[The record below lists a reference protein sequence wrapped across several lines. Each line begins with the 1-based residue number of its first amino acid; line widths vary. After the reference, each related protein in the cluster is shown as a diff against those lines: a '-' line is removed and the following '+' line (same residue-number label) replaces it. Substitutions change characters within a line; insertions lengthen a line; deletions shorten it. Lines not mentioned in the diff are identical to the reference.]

1 MHDEKLWR
9 ADLYIYEIIKLNFQ
23 IGFKLFFILDGW
35 YDNFST
41 LGLIDPM
48 LLYGFEI
55 LGYENLDDI
64 DRVYLNFLTHI
75 LI

>member
-1 MHDEKLWR
+1 
-9 ADLYIYEIIKLNFQ
+9 
-23 IGFKLFFILDGW
+23 
-35 YDNFST
+35 
-41 LGLIDPM
+41 M

-64 DRVYLNFLTHI
+64 DCVYLNFLIYI

>member
-1 MHDEKLWR
+1 
-9 ADLYIYEIIKLNFQ
+9 
-23 IGFKLFFILDGW
+23 
-35 YDNFST
+35 
-41 LGLIDPM
+41 M

-55 LGYENLDDI
+55 LGYENLEDI

>member
-1 MHDEKLWR
+1 ML
-9 ADLYIYEIIKLNFQ
+9 
-23 IGFKLFFILDGW
+23 ILDEW

>member
-1 MHDEKLWR
+1 
-9 ADLYIYEIIKLNFQ
+9 
-23 IGFKLFFILDGW
+23 
-35 YDNFST
+35 
-41 LGLIDPM
+41 M

-75 LI
+75 LIYKQYYTSYMIRYTCVSNYTTIPMTMTLFS

>member
-1 MHDEKLWR
+1 
-9 ADLYIYEIIKLNFQ
+9 
-23 IGFKLFFILDGW
+23 
-35 YDNFST
+35 
-41 LGLIDPM
+41 M

-55 LGYENLDDI
+55 LGYENLYDI